1 LPVFFFIAKRYFIT
15 KKKKNF
21 INFITNLSLVGVALG
36 TMALVVV
43 LSVFNGLELLIK
55 NIYGSFDADLKV
67 SAVVGKSFEV
77 DSLFTKK
84 IKTVTYISIITEVI
98 EDNALVKYEGKQAIV
113 RMKGVSAN
121 FNQQYNL
128 KKYIVEG
135 KLALEEGS
143 IPTAILGRGVQYK
156 LGINMQNRFSSL
168 EFWYPKLG
176 NKVDINPEKS
186 FNIDL
191 IVPGSV
197 FMLEKQYDDHYIFV
211 PLRFAANITEYD
223 TKRTSLEIRL
233 SDKAKINQVKS
244 ELEKLLGD
252 KFKVETSEQQHVG
265 MLKALKIERLFM
277 YLTFSF
283 ILLISSL
290 NIFFSLTMLAIEKQD
305 DMKILVSMGATQS
318 MIRNIFLTEGLLIA
332 SVGASIGIF
341 LGFVICLLQKMYGFV
356 PMGNATS
363 LISSYPVEM
372 KFMDFL
378 ITGIIIFAITML
390 ISYQPAHKT
399 SRISNFNF

>member
-77 DSLFTKK
+77 DSLFT
-84 IKTVTYISIITEVI
+84 IITEVI